1 MMRVHAIMKSVQLKM
16 MALVISQRVQ
26 LAEMKTLA
34 TTMTL
39 KALFTIQRCV
49 YSPPSHVIIVL
60 VNQMDQEQLLME
72 T

>member
-1 MMRVHAIMKSVQLKM
+1 MRMHAIMKSVQLKM

-39 KALFTIQRCV
+39 KALFTIQCCV